1 MTLVLL
7 FIPFF
12 LNVGSAQQCKK
23 VAYSVQR
30 GYFLRDHLISTSN
43 VKSIG
48 QCLVACS
55 QDQRCQ
61 SINFKFLGS
70 ICELNDADREIK
82 PGYYQ
87 LNDGYAYSD
96 YPIKVRVKINLY
108 DDDMIR
114 SLRKKIAIATP
125 NVKKPKDQTSK
136 HGYK

>member
-1 MTLVLL
+1 MKLVVL

-23 VAYSVQR
+23 VAYSVK
-30 GYFLRDHLISTSN
+30 GYFLRGHLISTSN
-43 VKSIG
+43 VKNIG

-70 ICELNDADREIK
+70 ICELNDADREKK
-82 PGYYQ
+82 PGDYK
-87 LNDGYAYSD
+87 LKDGYAYSD

-108 DDDMIR
+108 GAVFLIR
-114 SLRKKIAIATP
+114 
-125 NVKKPKDQTSK
+125 DF
-136 HGYK
+136 

>member
-12 LNVGSAQQCKK
+12 LNVGCAQQCKK

-82 PGYYQ
+82 PGDYQ

-108 DDDMIR
+108 DAVF
-114 SLRKKIAIATP
+114 LTKIFEEK
-125 NVKKPKDQTSK
+125 NSYCNSK
-136 HGYK
+136 CQET

>member
-1 MTLVLL
+1 MKFVLL

-12 LNVGSAQQCKK
+12 LILGSEQQCKK
-23 VAYSVQR
+23 VAYSVQ
-30 GYFLRDHLISTSN
+30 GYFLRGHLISTSN
-43 VKSIG
+43 VKNIG

-70 ICELNDADREIK
+70 ICELNDADRETK
-82 PGYYQ
+82 PGDYK

-108 DDDMIR
+108 DVLFLIR
-114 SLRKKIAIATP
+114 GFRGKNSYC
-125 NVKKPKDQTSK
+125 NSK
-136 HGYK
+136 CQET